1 MGALKHIHNLVCD
14 VEKDKKGGAPTT
26 HLKSKE
32 EVFSLKEQFQLLDI
46 WRTHNPDITRFT
58 WERTNPGICCRLDFF
73 LISESLC
80 PNIHEAEIHPGYRTD
95 HRMITVKISTTTN
108 LRGPGFWKLNT
119 NFLTESEYVELIRKT
134 IQDVSKEYREHRE
147 VDKILLWDVIKME
160 IRAASIKYAKA
171 KKSHTRHREY
181 ILEKDISAIEKELDQ
196 QHLSE
201 ADKESLHVTLKI
213 KRQEM
218 EEIIRYKTA
227 GAILRSKI
235 KWYNEGERNT
245 KYFQSLEKRH
255 FNCKTIRNLKTE
267 NNIRI
272 SKDAEILQEAKT
284 LYESLYSSKIDP
296 LSTSN
301 EKEDSFFPENNKIK
315 LNYNQQMSC
324 EGLLSAEECL
334 ESLKTMKSGKA
345 PGTDGLP
352 AEIYKIFW
360 NDVSTF

>member
-1 MGALKHIHNLVCD
+1 MKPKFI
-14 VEKDKKGGAPTT
+14 
-26 HLKSKE
+26 
-32 EVFSLKEQFQLLDI
+32 
-46 WRTHNPDITRFT
+46 PDI
-58 WERTNPGICCRLDFF
+58 E
-73 LISESLC
+73 LI
-80 PNIHEAEIHPGYRTD
+80 IV
-95 HRMITVKISTTTN
+95 MITVKISTTTN
-108 LRGPGFWKLNT
+108 PRRPGFWKLNT
-119 NFLTESEYVELIRKT
+119 FLLTESEYVDLIRKT
-134 IQDVSKEYREHRE
+134 IQDVSKEYKDHRE

-171 KKSHTRHREY
+171 KKSHTRQKEH

-201 ADKESLHVTLKI
+201 ADKESLHVALQI

-245 KYFQSLEKRH
+245 NYFHSLEKRH

-284 LYESLYSSKIDP
+284 FYESLYFSKID

-301 EKEDSFFPENNKIK
+301 EKEDSFFPENHKIK
-315 LNYNQQMSC
+315 LNYNQKMSC
-324 EGLLSAEECL
+324 EGLLSAAECL
-334 ESLKTMKSGKA
+334 QSLKTMDQVNLLGQMAYRQNFIKCF
-345 PGTDGLP
+345 GTMYLLFLIDALNMSFSKGYLSISQRRGLITLLP
-352 AEIYKIFW
+352 KKNKPRQYLKNWRPITLLNCDYKIAAKSIATRLKKVLPYLIN
-360 NDVSTF
+360 NDQQVS